1 MWVFEDDV
9 LEESLSQLW
18 SIMKEWY
25 PDNSRE
31 ALGDFPSLSIDE
43 LPYRSADGMMLLLI
57 TTLRLLNLVYP
68 LDQQYLFTNKLTP
81 GDRVGIS

>member
-43 LPYRSADGMMLLLI
+43 LPYRSADGI
-57 TTLRLLNLVYP
+57 
-68 LDQQYLFTNKLTP
+68 F
-81 GDRVGIS
+81 S